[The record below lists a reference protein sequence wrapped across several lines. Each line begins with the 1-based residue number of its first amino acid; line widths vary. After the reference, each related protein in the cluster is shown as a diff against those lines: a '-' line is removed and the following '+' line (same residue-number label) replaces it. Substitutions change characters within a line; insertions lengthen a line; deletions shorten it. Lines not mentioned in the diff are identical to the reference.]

1 MKGLVSITTNIFYSK
16 DSEGNFHK
24 QNELVFVL
32 EEANYEHSKE
42 SGHIERNKKLK
53 DVRFMVSEIGF
64 DKLIEVLQKLR
75 DAKEEDLH

>member
-1 MKGLVSITTNIFYSK
+1 MKGLVSVTTNIFYSK
-16 DSEGNFHK
+16 DSEGNFNK

-32 EEANYEHSKE
+32 DETNYEVTK
-42 SGHIERNKKLK
+42 SGNVERTKQLK
-53 DVRFMVSEIGF
+53 DFRFVVSEKGF